1 MSRRKILSVATRK
14 GLTFE
19 TLDWDYDVS
28 RGGNVWRWEV
38 ELDEATIEAIE
49 AADPAYRKR
58 PDLLCC
64 SQLFL
69 NADDVVEW
77 LNRFPDIGVKAGA
90 A

>member
-1 MSRRKILSVATRK
+1 MSKRKIMSAARRK

-38 ELDEATIEAIE
+38 ELDEASAEAIE
-49 AADPAYRKR
+49 TADPSYRQR
-58 PDLLCC
+58 PDLLYC
-64 SQLFL
+64 SELFL

-77 LNRFPDIGVKAGA
+77 LNGFLILA
-90 A
+90 